1 MVENRRNGMEKS
13 KSMKDRRKS
22 QRMMLDL
29 PLEYRVMDVP
39 YAHGGLVVN
48 ASELGLLVQSVKN
61 LSIGTKLNIAVLF
74 PKGFEL
80 ANFEVLAEILW
91 KDLHWEED
99 WEGYQYGLR
108 FLHIL
113 DNEYWKLKQ
122 LLSGQFQLEEVQRN
136 YR

>member
-1 MVENRRNGMEKS
+1 
-13 KSMKDRRKS
+13 MKDRRKS
-22 QRMMLDL
+22 QRVILDL
-29 PLEYRVMDVP
+29 PLEYRVIDVP

-48 ASELGLLVQSVKN
+48 ASELGLLVQSVKS
-61 LSIGTKLNIAVLF
+61 LPVGTKLNIAVLF

-108 FLHIL
+108 FLQIL

-122 LLSGQFQLEEVQRN
+122 LLDGQFHLEEVQRN

>member
-1 MVENRRNGMEKS
+1 MEKS
-13 KSMKDRRKS
+13 KSMRDRRKS
-22 QRMMLDL
+22 QRMILDL
-29 PLEYRVMDVP
+29 PLEYRVIDAP

-48 ASELGLLVQSVKN
+48 ASELGLLVQSVKS
-61 LSIGTKLNIAVLF
+61 LPIGTKLNIAVLF

-108 FLHIL
+108 FLQIL

-122 LLSGQFQLEEVQRN
+122 LLDGQFHLEEVQRN

>member
-1 MVENRRNGMEKS
+1 
-13 KSMKDRRKS
+13 MKDRRKS
-22 QRMMLDL
+22 QRMILDL
-29 PLEYRVMDVP
+29 PLEYRVMDAP

-48 ASELGLLVQSVKN
+48 ASELGLLVQSVKS
-61 LSIGTKLNIAVLF
+61 LPIGTKLNIAVLF

-108 FLHIL
+108 FLQIL

-122 LLSGQFQLEEVQRN
+122 LLSGQFHLEEVQRD
-136 YR
+136 YQ

>member
-1 MVENRRNGMEKS
+1 MEKS

-22 QRMMLDL
+22 QRMILDL
-29 PLEYRVMDVP
+29 PLEYRVIDVP

-48 ASELGLLVQSVKN
+48 ASKLGLLVQSVKS
-61 LSIGTKLNIAVLF
+61 LPVGTKLNIAVLF

-108 FLHIL
+108 FLQIL

-122 LLSGQFQLEEVQRN
+122 LLDGQFHLEEVQRN

>member
-1 MVENRRNGMEKS
+1 MEKS

-22 QRMMLDL
+22 QRMILDL
-29 PLEYRVMDVP
+29 PLEYRVMDAP
-39 YAHGGLVVN
+39 YTHGGLMVN

-91 KDLHWEED
+91 KDIHWEED
-99 WEGYQYGLR
+99 WEGYQYGLK
-108 FLHIL
+108 FLQIL

-122 LLSGQFQLEEVQRN
+122 LLSGQFHLEEVQRN